1 MGFSSPKLLILRICI
16 QQEMVR
22 LMKEKRLPAAF
33 KCYHNFH
40 RANDVSPDNLF
51 YKLVVHVHS
60 DSGFRR
66 YQKEMRLSLQISLVT
81 LP

>member
-1 MGFSSPKLLILRICI
+1 
-16 QQEMVR
+16 
-22 LMKEKRLPAAF
+22 MKERRLPAAF
-33 KCYHNFH
+33 KCYQNFH

-66 YQKEMRLSLQISLVT
+66 YQKEMRLSFKSSSMSFCLIKLRKD
-81 LP
+81 